1 MNEQS
6 TDYSQLTQKQVPLEE
21 AADAFILKDEN
32 GRVPIIIMPTRPNRV
47 NVEIMGLA
55 VLLLIGGIIGRSYL
69 SDSPLPELAV
79 TASILVFLIGIYL
92 TVRVRIPEG
101 VNALLMAG
109 GQYKR
114 TIGSGPIFIP
124 PWVAISH
131 LITRREIPFDVPLVN
146 APTKDSVRAN
156 VDTLITFLI
165 TDPYRFVYSIS
176 ANDFDQVFQ
185 AMCQDSLRLMIRQL
199 TGEEVINL
207 TRQDLNEV
215 VESLNADVTPY
226 GVSITRINITYA
238 QPIDEFMQS
247 LENRQLSIVQQAEE
261 AERQALAKQR
271 QANAA
276 ALARQKAIAD
286 VGRDKELLEL
296 ALQKAK
302 AQRDVVA
309 MDAEAEELRLA
320 KLQERLDQYPEAMAF
335 DVQTS
340 ELNIARA
347 LAGNSKAVLQIG
359 SASDI
364 VRTLLV
370 RDAIKEDA

>member
-6 TDYSQLTQKQVPLEE
+6 IDYSQLTQKQVPLEE
-21 AADAFILKDEN
+21 AANAFIMKDEN
-32 GRVPIIIMPTRPNRV
+32 GRVPIVIMPTRPNRIS
-47 NVEIMGLA
+47 VEIIGIA
-55 VLLLIGGIIGRSYL
+55 ALLLIGGIIAQSY
-69 SDSPLPELAV
+69 SDTILPELAI
-79 TASILVFLIGIYL
+79 TAGILVLLIGVYAA
-92 TVRVRIPEG
+92 VRVRIPEG

-109 GQYKR
+109 GKHKR
-114 TIGSGPIFIP
+114 TIGSGTVFIP

-156 VDTLITFLI
+156 VDTLITFTI
-165 TDPYRFVYSIS
+165 NDPYHFVYSIS
-176 ANDFDQVFQ
+176 ADDFDQVFQ

-199 TGEEVINL
+199 NGEEVINL
-207 TRQDLNEV
+207 TRQDLKTV
-215 VESLNADVTPY
+215 VETLNADVEPY
-226 GVSITRINITYA
+226 GVHITRINITYA

-261 AERQALAKQR
+261 SEKQALAKQR

-302 AQRDVVA
+302 AQRAVVEMEA
-309 MDAEAEELRLA
+309 DAEGLRLS
-320 KLQERLDQYPEAMAF
+320 KLQERLEQYPEAMEF

-340 ELNIARA
+340 ELNVARA

-359 SASDI
+359 GASDI

-370 RDAIKEDA
+370 RDAMKEEK

>member
-1 MNEQS
+1 MSEQP

-32 GRVPIIIMPTRPNRV
+32 GRIPIVIMPTRANRIS
-47 NVEIMGLA
+47 VEIMGVA
-55 VLLLIGGIIGRSYL
+55 VLLLIGGLVGQSYL
-69 SDSPLPELAV
+69 SDTLLPELAI
-79 TASILVFLIGIYL
+79 TASVLVFLIGIYM

-109 GQYKR
+109 GKYKR
-114 TIGSGPIFIP
+114 TIGSGAVFIP
-124 PWVAISH
+124 PWIAISH

-156 VDTLITFLI
+156 VDTLITFII

-176 ANDFDQVFQ
+176 ADDFDQVFQ

-199 TGEEVINL
+199 GGEEVINL
-207 TRQDLNEV
+207 TRQDLDEV
-215 VESLNADVTPY
+215 VKSLNSDVEPY

-247 LENRQLSIVQQAEE
+247 LENRQLSIVHQAEE
-261 AERQALAKQR
+261 AEKQALAKQR

-276 ALARQKAIAD
+276 ALARQKAIAE

-309 MDAEAEELRLA
+309 MNAEAEELRLS
-320 KLQERLDQYPEAMAF
+320 KLQERLEQYPEAMAF

-340 ELNIARA
+340 ELDIARA

-370 RDAIKEDA
+370 RDAVNEDE